1 MNDQKTNNALTESR
15 LNVGLERTSGYEPPT
30 YQMYGVMNAL
40 KDVLRQHLRPGEI
53 LMWRDAFRWH
63 NDTGVLS
70 NHYECM
76 GLRQLCEDFGYEV
89 VHDFNHVA
97 VVVRSNVK

>member
-1 MNDQKTNNALTESR
+1 MTTQPHQDMNHAAACPP
-15 LNVGLERTSGYEPPT
+15 LERTSCYEPPT

-40 KDVLRQHLRPGEI
+40 KDALRPHLKAGEM

-63 NDTGVLS
+63 NDKGVLS

-76 GLRQLCEDFGYEV
+76 GLAQLCGDFGYEV
-89 VHDFNHVA
+89 IHDFRHVA
-97 VVVRSNVK
+97 VVRSGRTI